1 MSKTKLKK
9 ELAQFSQQ
17 QLVELILEMYDSR
30 KEVKEYLT
38 FFLNPDSKALFEKYQ
53 KLISRELSR
62 GKYHR
67 SKARISRIKEYMVKF
82 ESFAPDI
89 EYRYLLYR
97 WLIVQAMSA
106 ESLYSFSDTLFN
118 GIDRLIVR
126 GLDLASKNY
135 QLDTFIANAQKLIEK
150 VGCGS
155 QYYRRRINELFA
167 TYISENGL

>member
-9 ELAQFSQQ
+9 ELSQFSQQ
-17 QLVELILEMYDSR
+17 QLIELILEMYDAR
-30 KEVKEYLT
+30 KEVKEYLA

-53 KLISRELSR
+53 KLIVRELSR
-62 GKYHR
+62 NKYRR
-67 SKARISRIKEYMVKF
+67 SKARISRIKEYVVQF
-82 ESFAPDI
+82 ESFSPDI

-106 ESLYSFSDTLFN
+106 ESIYDFTDTLFN
-118 GIDRLIVR
+118 GIDKLIVR

-150 VGCGS
+150 VDCGTR
-155 QYYRRRINELFA
+155 YYRKRISDLFA
-167 TYISENGL
+167 TYISENGF